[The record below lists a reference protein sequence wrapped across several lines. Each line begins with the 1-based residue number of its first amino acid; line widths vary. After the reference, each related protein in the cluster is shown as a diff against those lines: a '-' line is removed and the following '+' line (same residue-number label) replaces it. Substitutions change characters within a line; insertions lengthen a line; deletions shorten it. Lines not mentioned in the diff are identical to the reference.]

1 MGGPGRVVEI
11 GLISLGTS
19 TQVTTS
25 VADSDTIRW
34 NNAGLDP
41 ILTKCG
47 SVKSESQVVSL
58 CTIHITLS

>member
-41 ILTKCG
+41 ILKKC
-47 SVKSESQVVSL
+47 
-58 CTIHITLS
+58 

>member
-25 VADSDTIRW
+25 LPASQTIRW
-34 NNAGLDP
+34 IIKNYFFNLYLGYCR
-41 ILTKCG
+41 KG
-47 SVKSESQVVSL
+47 S
-58 CTIHITLS
+58 IM